1 MLIDNEINKQL
12 NQRLIIECYK
22 DYIYLVLSDIAAAVL
37 YLAILWDNVSNRT
50 VLLLWFALEIILNDL
65 CRIFFLAIYHNRL
78 KYSKPLN
85 LKFWNFYYIASSF
98 ISGIFWA
105 LGGLIFIYVDNPLHR
120 CVIFL
125 ILIAILTAPALK
137 MIAIKYAYIAFE
149 APIGILLF
157 LISLSI
163 TPSVSPQLFIGVI
176 VVLALLT
183 YSTLSAHQNLRNS
196 ILKTLENNLLIE
208 ELKISED
215 NFRNIIENAPIGMAF
230 LSLDGKY
237 LDANHVVLDL
247 LGYTKEELRQLSYQQ
262 ITHPDDLEDSM
273 HAVHKLIN
281 EEVSKVT
288 VEKRYIHK
296 NGNIITAISSGTI
309 LNQYNNIKIFL
320 TQIVDISDRVANE
333 HKILALNNKT
343 ISTLNELTLLEKNEK
358 LVNKLNGML
367 QLCITMDETYP
378 RINLIAQELFSG
390 FNGALSVLNKSN
402 NSLETVIQWGK
413 DKILKNV
420 FSPEDCFSIREGSIT
435 IIDDPKRWVA
445 CSHYLTPP
453 IGGYMVLPLFVQNEL
468 LGVIHLSAQSTLPIP
483 KHLQDTALTFSNMVK
498 IALSNI
504 KLRETLR
511 EQSLRDALTGLYNR
525 RYINEYLPNELAK
538 IMRDKSTLIVIM
550 MDLDDFK
557 QFNDNYGHEAGDEV
571 LKLIGQIINQNFRV
585 SDTACRF
592 GGEEFLITMSHSE
605 LNTCI
610 KRLEAFQK
618 TIKSKSVF
626 FNNQILPFVT
636 ISIGVAVAPMHG
648 STMDEL
654 IQAAD
659 HALYTAKKLGKDRV
673 ELYEAPGSRS

>member
-1 MLIDNEINKQL
+1 MLIDNGINRQL

-22 DYIYLVLSDIAAAVL
+22 DHFFLILTDIAASVL
-37 YLAILWDNVSNRT
+37 FLTILWNSVTNRT
-50 VLLLWFALEIILNDL
+50 ILLLWFVLEIIINDVL
-65 CRIFFLAIYHNRL
+65 RIGVLLVYHNQQ
-78 KYSKPLN
+78 KHSKPQN
-85 LKFWNFYYIASSF
+85 WKFWNFFYIATSA

-105 LGGLIFIYVDNPLHR
+105 LGGLLFVYVDDPVHR

-125 ILIAILTAPALK
+125 FIIAILSAPALK

-149 APIGILLF
+149 VPIGILLF
-157 LISLSI
+157 LISTSI
-163 TPSVSPQLFIGVI
+163 TPSVSMELFIGVI
-176 VVLALLT
+176 IFLALLT
-183 YSTLSAHQNLRNS
+183 YGAISAHKTLRTS

-208 ELKISED
+208 ELKLSED

-237 LDANHVVLDL
+237 LDANRKVLDI
-247 LGYTKEELRQLSYQQ
+247 LGYSKEELKQLSYQQ
-262 ITHPDDLEDSM
+262 ITHPDDLEDSL

-281 EEVSKVT
+281 GEISSVT

-309 LNQYNNIKIFL
+309 LNQSNDIKVFL

-390 FNGALSVLNKSN
+390 FNGALSVLNKTN
-402 NSLETVIQWGK
+402 NSLETVIQWGN

-435 IIDDPKRWVA
+435 IIDDPKSWVA
-445 CSHYLTPP
+445 CSHYLTTP

-468 LGVIHLSAQSTLPIP
+468 LGVIHLAAQSTIPIP

-538 IMRDKSTLIVIM
+538 IMRTKSTLIIIM

-557 QFNDNYGHEAGDEV
+557 KFNDNYGHEAGDEV

-605 LNTCI
+605 LDTCI
-610 KRLEAFQK
+610 KRLKEFQK
-618 TIKSKSVF
+618 TIKSKSIF

-673 ELYEAPGSRS
+673 ELYESPGSHS